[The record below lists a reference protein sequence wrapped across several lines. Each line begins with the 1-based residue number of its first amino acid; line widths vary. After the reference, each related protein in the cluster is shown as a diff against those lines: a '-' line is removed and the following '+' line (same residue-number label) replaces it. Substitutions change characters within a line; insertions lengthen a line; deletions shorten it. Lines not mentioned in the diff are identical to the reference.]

1 MWYLKIKSAFEVK
14 FRASHQELLKIL
26 GALLH
31 HLWASSHHYRVE
43 CGAKEVMEKIGR
55 RLTDELAMAV
65 RETVYVYGPGFTF
78 HEYIYQFMRNGTRH
92 GGICS

>member
-1 MWYLKIKSAFEVK
+1 
-14 FRASHQELLKIL
+14 
-26 GALLH
+26 
-31 HLWASSHHYRVE
+31 
-43 CGAKEVMEKIGR
+43 MEKIGR